1 MLFIYGHV
9 HDLSKMQAGFWQ
21 MTNMEKSFE
30 HKICFVLCDTDSELA
45 FLGSF

>member
-1 MLFIYGHV
+1 M
-9 HDLSKMQAGFWQ
+9 HDSGKMQFGFWQ

-30 HKICFVLCDTDSELA
+30 HKISFVLCLTDSKLA